1 MTRTL
6 LAFAIVMGPAFAQDP
21 KPKPSP
27 APKAPAK
34 PRIAVDDPAALKDD
48 KDFQLQ
54 GEYTGMSGAGHKDQ
68 KKDAVQLIARGDGEF
83 EMKWYNG
90 GLPGD
95 GWDGSAPMTA
105 PARRGEYK
113 GERTVQIQQQDKW
126 MDFFLVTGDKIETL
140 VSRHTKVIRKSPTLG
155 DKPPAGA
162 KVLFGKAGDETK
174 WVSGKLSKL
183 SDGEY
188 LGVGEKTNDL
198 FGSFTAH
205 VEFRLPW
212 MPNSRGQQRGNSGI
226 YIQDRYE
233 LQILDSFGLKGAN
246 NECGGIY
253 TQVAP
258 TVNMCLPPM
267 SWQTYDID
275 FTAATFDA
283 DGKKTKPAKLTV
295 KHNGVLIHKNV
306 ELKSPTGHGQP
317 ESPKPGPIQIQNHR
331 CPVVFQNVW
340 VLPKP

>member
-1 MTRTL
+1 
-6 LAFAIVMGPAFAQDP
+6 
-21 KPKPSP
+21 
-27 APKAPAK
+27 
-34 PRIAVDDPAALKDD
+34 
-48 KDFQLQ
+48 
-54 GEYTGMSGAGHKDQ
+54 
-68 KKDAVQLIARGDGEF
+68 
-83 EMKWYNG
+83 
-90 GLPGD
+90 
-95 GWDGSAPMTA
+95 
-105 PARRGEYK
+105 
-113 GERTVQIQQQDKW
+113 
-126 MDFFLVTGDKIETL
+126 
-140 VSRHTKVIRKSPTLG
+140 
-155 DKPPAGA
+155 
-162 KVLFGKAGDETK
+162 
-174 WVSGKLSKL
+174 L

-188 LGVGEKTNDL
+188 LSVGEKSNDV

-212 MPNSRGQQRGNSGI
+212 MPNSRGQQRGNSGF

-258 TVNMCLPPM
+258 SVNMCFPPM

-283 DGKKTKPAKLTV
+283 DGKKTKAAKLTV
-295 KHNGVLIHKNV
+295 KHNGVLIHDNI
-306 ELKSPTGHGQP
+306 ELKGPTGHGQP
-317 ESPKPGPIQIQNHR
+317 ESAAPGPIQIQNHR